1 MRHVKSLS
9 AALALVASI
18 GTTPAAALA
27 GGRHWGHHHHHGG
40 DGAAIAAAVIGTAFL
55 GSVIVSA
62 LLPPS
67 VPVYASQQAP
77 PERDPYDPY
86 DNGYD
91 QGYEEGVERGRGDRY
106 DEGYRRGYEEGV
118 RAGREAG
125 RTGSGY
131 YY

>member
-1 MRHVKSLS
+1 MRHVKTLA
-9 AALALVASI
+9 AALALVALI

-27 GGRHWGHHHHHGG
+27 GGRHRGHQHHHGG

-77 PERDPYDPY
+77 ERDPYEPNA
-86 DNGYD
+86 NGYD
-91 QGYEEGVERGRGDRY
+91 QGY

-118 RAGREAG
+118 RAGRESGG